1 MLKFTG
7 LVYHLN
13 WPENEEYNNGTL
25 FQASVSIRLKSKRTS
40 TIHGYL
46 TIEKITIL
54 DELFTYV
61 WIMLLS
67 CCCGQNSLYK
77 YGYLII
83 ILKYGTIRVTSR
95 KRREIR
101 LHVKHSVSIIGNK
114 LFFDSTTTMR
124 DIQQE
129 VQGQSVINVCK
140 YGYTLSSMQINP
152 FIVFF
157 CCMRRIYSLYLVS
170 NGCSTFTF
178 NTIKT
183 TPTIMLLLVI
193 HIRDT
198 LRL

>member
-54 DELFTYV
+54 DELCTYV

-114 LFFDSTTTMR
+114 LFIDSTTTMR

-129 VQGQSVINVCK
+129 VQGCNQCLQVWVYTEFNANQPIYSVLLLHGEN
-140 YGYTLSSMQINP
+140 S
-152 FIVFF
+152 FIVFSVE
-157 CCMRRIYSLYLVS
+157 RLLY
-170 NGCSTFTF
+170 FYF
-178 NTIKT
+178 
-183 TPTIMLLLVI
+183 
-193 HIRDT
+193 
-198 LRL
+198 